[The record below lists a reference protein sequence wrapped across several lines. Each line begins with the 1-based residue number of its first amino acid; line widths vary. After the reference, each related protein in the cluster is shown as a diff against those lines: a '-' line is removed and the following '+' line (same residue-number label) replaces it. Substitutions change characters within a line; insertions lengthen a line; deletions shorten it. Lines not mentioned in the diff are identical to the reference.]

1 MNETRRAVVVGAG
14 FGGLAAAAGLA
25 ARGWQ
30 VDVLEAAPQAGGKA
44 GSVVLDAVEVDTG
57 PSVLTLP
64 DAFAAVFARAGMR
77 LEDEVVLRTP
87 TPAFRYL
94 YPDGLTLDIH
104 PELDATLASV
114 HAALGRGAADDLARF
129 LARARRTWDAAAPHF
144 ILAPP
149 PSLGSLLRPG
159 ALAAL
164 PHLDAFRTMRGAIDG
179 NVRDPHLRHLLW
191 RYATYNGSDV
201 RRAPATL
208 NCIAHVELGLGG
220 FGVEGG
226 IRALV
231 DACVRACERVG
242 VQFHYQRPARRILL
256 STDGRVTGVDTDAG
270 HLPARVVVA
279 NADASAVR
287 THLLPSGTRH
297 GLSAPREASTSGWTG
312 ILRARRRDEAPRV
325 AHTVVFPE
333 NYLAEF
339 EDLFDRDRPPA
350 DPTVYLCAQEACHGR
365 PGWPDAEPV
374 FVMANAPAHHAG
386 DCAELRARVETR
398 LDAAGLRAPEDAW
411 IWERTP
417 AGLAAEHPGSGGALY
432 GAASNDAFAAF
443 RRPPNRVT
451 GVPGLY
457 LASGS
462 AHPGGGMPLCARSGL
477 AAADA
482 ALADH
487 GGPA

>member
-1 MNETRRAVVVGAG
+1 MTETRRAVVVGAG
-14 FGGLAAAAGLA
+14 FGGLAAAVGLA

-30 VDVLEAAPQAGGKA
+30 VDVVETGARAGGKA
-44 GSVVLDAVEVDTG
+44 GIVVLDGVEVDTG

-77 LEDEVVLRTP
+77 LEDEIVLRTP
-87 TPAFRYL
+87 SPAFRYL
-94 YPDGLTLDIH
+94 YPDGLTLDVH
-104 PELDATLASV
+104 PELDATLTAV
-114 HAALGRGAADDLARF
+114 RGALGPRAADELGRF
-129 LARARRTWDAAAPHF
+129 LARARRTWEAAAPHF

-149 PSLGSLLRPG
+149 PSLGSLVRPG

-164 PHLDAFRTMRGAIDG
+164 PHLDAFRTMRGAIDAD
-179 NVRDPHLRHLLW
+179 VRDPHLRHLLW

-226 IRALV
+226 MRALV
-231 DACVRACERVG
+231 DACVRACARVG
-242 VQFHYQRPARRILL
+242 VRFHFQRPARAITL
-256 STDGRVTGVDTDAG
+256 SPGGHVTGVETDAG
-270 HLPARVVVA
+270 HLPAQVVIA
-279 NADASAVR
+279 NADASSVR
-287 THLLPSGTRH
+287 AHLLPGGTRH
-297 GLSAPREASTSGWTG
+297 GISPPRAASTSGWTA
-312 ILRARRRDEAPRV
+312 ILRAGRHADLPRV

-339 EDLFDRDRPPA
+339 EDLFDRAQPPA

-365 PGWPDAEPV
+365 AGWTDAEPV
-374 FVMANAPAHHAG
+374 FVMANAPAHHDG
-386 DCAELRARVETR
+386 DCTELRDRVETR
-398 LDAAGLRAPEDAW
+398 LDAAGLRAPADAW
-411 IWERTP
+411 VWERTP

-432 GAASNDAFAAF
+432 GAASNDTFAAF
-443 RRPPNRVT
+443 RRPPNRIA

-482 ALADH
+482 ALADR
-487 GGPA
+487 GASA